1 MQVRHDIDDA
11 SKPTW
16 AWSEFSSTT
25 ATAPPKQVPGTF
37 AELVG
42 RVSNPPACN
51 SKQLQPLLKLAL
63 FGKVPT
69 AKGHYR
75 SDDNVIA
82 ITGVEGDHDA
92 GTVSVSEAIKLLE
105 RWHLKAVVF
114 TTASHTLEKP
124 RWRVL
129 APCSKELPPQDR
141 YKLVARLNG
150 ALQGSLS
157 NESFTLSQSFYFG
170 RVANAPFECEVTF
183 DGEDGEFIDLLD
195 DLDKCAVGKREW
207 ARIDPKTNERQTT
220 KRVDEET
227 FKTAVTDLGVKL
239 QTGHGRRD
247 MLKSFVASELARG
260 ETAEA
265 VYASVNRIASSYFD
279 SQDSVDWPNIHQ
291 LVKGLADK
299 DKKTREIGQVAAAN
313 ILASADRRQGAMRNA
328 ILVPIDERLPLEP
341 LPTLISEFLPLDGVG
356 MLWAEPGSY
365 KSFVA
370 IDFGLCVASG
380 LPWFGRP
387 VVQGG
392 VWYLAGEGQAGL
404 RLRVAAWRAAHQY
417 DGPINFLHSQR
428 AVTLDDEGGSPGL
441 QLLMQCISEGNHP
454 RLVIVDTLARAMT
467 GDESATKD
475 MNRFVSAL
483 DALVAKIREAGHSC
497 CVLLVHHSRKDGE
510 IYRGSSSLRG
520 AADFEFE
527 MRRTGKLSCLLRSHK
542 VKDGNMPPEVH
553 LNGRVV
559 HLGWGTDNH
568 GQRAQMTSLAFEPS
582 VAPAVETLTQEALK
596 LLPSIRSV
604 LSKEFPTGASK
615 TLLADALRKSGAT
628 FNDKRFGNLLEAL
641 AAGGHVCIDRGIR
654 GQSWQVTDAGAGAD
668 SGPVQAR

>member
-1 MQVRHDIDDA
+1 
-11 SKPTW
+11 
-16 AWSEFSSTT
+16 
-25 ATAPPKQVPGTF
+25 
-37 AELVG
+37 
-42 RVSNPPACN
+42 
-51 SKQLQPLLKLAL
+51 
-63 FGKVPT
+63 
-69 AKGHYR
+69 
-75 SDDNVIA
+75 
-82 ITGVEGDHDA
+82 
-92 GTVSVSEAIKLLE
+92 
-105 RWHLKAVVF
+105 
-114 TTASHTLEKP
+114 
-124 RWRVL
+124 VL
-129 APCSKELPPQDR
+129 APCSKEVPPQDR

-150 ALQGSLS
+150 ALRGTLS
-157 NESFTLSQSFYFG
+157 AESFTLSQSFYFG
-170 RVANAPFECEVTF
+170 RVTNAPFECQETF
-183 DGEDGEFIDLLD
+183 DGEDGQFIDLLD
-195 DLDKCAVGKREW
+195 DLDIFAEGKSEW
-207 ARIDPKTNERQTT
+207 TRIDPKTNEKQTT
-220 KRVDEET
+220 KTVDVET
-227 FKTAVTDLGVKL
+227 FKTAVTERGRKL
-239 QTGHGRRD
+239 RTGDGRRD
-247 MLKSFVASELARG
+247 MLKSFIAREFWLG
-260 ETAEA
+260 GTSVEVTEA
-265 VYASVNRIASSYFD
+265 VERIESEYFDDPIDWQNIRKLIASRAEWHEKYRAFGRRIGE
-279 SQDSVDWPNIHQ
+279 NI
-291 LVKGLADK
+291 K
-299 DKKTREIGQVAAAN
+299 
-313 ILASADRRQGAMRNA
+313 ASADRKQEAMRKT
-328 ILVPIDERLPLEP
+328 ILVPVDERGALEP

-510 IYRGSSSLRG
+510 IYRGSSALRG

-542 VKDGNMPPEVH
+542 VKDGNVPPEVH
-553 LNGRVV
+553 LNGRVM
-559 HLGWGTDNH
+559 HLGWATDNH

-604 LSKEFPTGASK
+604 LRKEFPTGASK
-615 TLLADALRKSGAT
+615 TLLADALRKSGAA
-628 FNDKRFGNLLEAL
+628 FNDRRFGNLLEAL
-641 AAGGHVCIDRGIR
+641 AAHGHVQIDRGAK

-668 SGPVQAR
+668 SRPVQAG